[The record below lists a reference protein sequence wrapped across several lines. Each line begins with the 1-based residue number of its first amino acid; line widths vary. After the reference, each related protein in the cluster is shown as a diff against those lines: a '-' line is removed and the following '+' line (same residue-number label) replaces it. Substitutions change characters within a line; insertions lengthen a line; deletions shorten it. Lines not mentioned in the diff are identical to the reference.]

1 MEPSTINESEVQRM
15 LSIRKS
21 SYPTRSSRKRLLGVV
36 VSVAAVG
43 FATLP
48 ASSTE
53 AKVASP
59 AFGPKESPLGKPYA
73 GWLQDWAKWAFGG
86 PTATNPLLNF
96 KACDTFIQPDPTRV
110 WFLHA
115 ASGGKA
121 EATCSVPAGL
131 PILVSPGGT
140 AFWEKPE
147 DAAKLP
153 AKIANFKQEVS
164 SPRLKVD
171 NVVVNAKA
179 YLTQTPD
186 FAGKIEAPEFGPV
199 QGDVT
204 FRSKAWV
211 VMLKPLSAGAHIV
224 EASVLLRKLDD
235 KGEPVSQ
242 NGKPVWDPA
251 IVTFNL
257 NVGTGPAPSPTPT
270 TAPATTIAPTTAPT
284 TAPAPA
290 PAAIVFKDDFEDPKS
305 GWLDDNGGDWT
316 MGYIGGKYQITA
328 NAGASGQVGPDH
340 VGQPNQAN
348 SRTELEFELDSA
360 IASFVI
366 HGYAEL
372 IPGGPKNAPPKTV
385 EEEYFYIGFNPL
397 ETYGYVSL
405 GGRRLGLPRKSISA
419 EGFKAVNKVVIEA
432 RGEPGKPG
440 GSIKAWLN
448 GSLVVD
454 VTGIMPKGTGF
465 TPALEAGKSLGSK
478 ATVKIDNLVVTKLA

>member
-1 MEPSTINESEVQRM
+1 LIVEASTINESEVQRM

-21 SYPTRSSRKRLLGVV
+21 SCPTRFSRTRLLGAAISLASVG
-36 VSVAAVG
+36 VAA
-43 FATLP
+43 LP
-48 ASSTE
+48 ALPTE
-53 AKVASP
+53 AKVASL
-59 AFGPKESPLGKPYA
+59 AFGPKESPLAKPYA
-73 GWLQDWAKWAFGG
+73 GWLQDWTKWAFGG

-115 ASGGKA
+115 ASGGNA
-121 EATCSVPAGL
+121 ETTCSVPAGL

-179 YLTQTPD
+179 YLAQTPD
-186 FAGKIEAPEFGPV
+186 FAGKVEAPEFGPV

-204 FRSKAWV
+204 FRSKGWV
-211 VMLKPLSAGAHIV
+211 VMLKPLPVGAHTV

-251 IVTFNL
+251 TVTFNL
-257 NVGTGPAPSPTPT
+257 NVGAGPAAAPT
-270 TAPATTIAPTTAPT
+270 TTVAPATTIAPTTT
-284 TAPAPA
+284 SAPA
-290 PAAIVFKDDFEDPKS
+290 PAAIFQDNFEDPKS
-305 GWLDDNGGDWT
+305 GWLDDNGDGWT
-316 MGYIGGKYQITA
+316 MGYLGGKYQISA
-328 NAGASGQVGPDH
+328 DAGASGQVGPDH
-340 VGQPNQAN
+340 LGQPNQAN
-348 SRTELEFELDSA
+348 SRTELEFEIDST

-372 IPGGPKNAPPKTV
+372 VPGGPKNAPPKTV

-405 GGRRLGLPRKSISA
+405 GGRRLALPRKPIGA
-419 EGFKAVNKVVIEA
+419 DGFKAVNKVVIEA

-454 VTGIMPKGTGF
+454 VAGIMPKGTGF
-465 TPALEAGKSLGSK
+465 TPALEAGRSLASK